1 MKAPK
6 FLYSVLLLLLVNTAC
21 EKMDDFYLSGSVFI
35 EDPYYPGLPIYS
47 EWGYNTFGA
56 YIDREPYVSSLDV
69 MPMKMIVNND
79 MIHMIFRGRMGSSN
93 VDLTISFD
101 GFSPQTSYDLTML
114 DDTTINLKES
124 GRAVTLK
131 FDHESPINLEII
143 EGELNIDRVQRLY
156 VDEDLSRT
164 IMSGYFQFKT
174 FLDNEPVAIS
184 QGRFDLGIGYENF
197 YNY

>member
-1 MKAPK
+1 MHTDLYAPG
-6 FLYSVLLLLLVNTAC
+6 NHAC
-21 EKMDDFYLSGSVFI
+21 VCTDRAIQWWSI
-35 EDPYYPGLPIYS
+35 PGRLAAIHLFRRRHDLP
-47 EWGYNTFGA
+47 
-56 YIDREPYVSSLDV
+56 
-69 MPMKMIVNND
+69 
-79 MIHMIFRGRMGSSN
+79 
-93 VDLTISFD
+93 
-101 GFSPQTSYDLTML
+101 
-114 DDTTINLKES
+114 

-184 QGRFDLGIGYENF
+184 QGRFDLGIG
-197 YNY
+197 